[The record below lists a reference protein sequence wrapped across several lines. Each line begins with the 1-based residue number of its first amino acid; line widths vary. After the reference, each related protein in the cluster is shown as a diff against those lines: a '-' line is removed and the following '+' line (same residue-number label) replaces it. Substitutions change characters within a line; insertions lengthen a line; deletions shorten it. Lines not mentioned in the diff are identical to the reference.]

1 MHIFMSLQVQ
11 HLQRHKDIF
20 NFELVKG
27 TKVEVLSGEDWWKA
41 SVLVTE
47 KACQVKIHYKNGE
60 KADDEL
66 IDLCTS
72 PCRIRR
78 PQSDDSSSNAESD
91 SD

>member
-1 MHIFMSLQVQ
+1 MSSQGE

-20 NFELVKG
+20 DFELVKG
-27 TKVEVLSGEDWWKA
+27 TKVEVLSGEHWWKA
-41 SVLVTE
+41 FVLVTE
-47 KACQVKIHYKNGE
+47 KACKVKIHYKNGE
-60 KADDEL
+60 KADDEF

-78 PQSDDSSSNAESD
+78 PQSNAGSD